1 MVELVEIDNP
11 GHNHQTWVFANSTS
25 FDVEDQDLQNLLD
38 VKSYTIGVSRSLL
51 IVCCPKKMTNTI
63 AQQNICTIFRSQKLE
78 LRIRDG
84 TTFTPYHAELFGFR
98 PMAFMDEPRCEVP
111 EITWLPRAPAELY
124 MPKDRRLSNSHIL
137 QWIFLRAGSRLG
149 TAMQESPSKES
160 WQIFWQLYKKFSHIK
175 TPNELRS
182 NALKL
187 FLSHCASRGLQLKK
201 EDLKEEL
208 DSNREPV
215 PGRCYRCNKEIPRY
229 NQFTDLENRDPLE
242 SNLGKVFFER
252 YEQASSTTRYT
263 VPGPGPRR
271 TRRFS
276 LEGLRWMKHK
286 AAYGIFCSKH
296 CVRDLC
302 KLCGVFLELDRNL
315 QCKECKGHPQ
325 VPELRKIPY
334 LGSGDGVL
342 PEAVQYGSDLPR
354 SFQML
359 RWPGCYDRNKCG
371 IRWCAIHC
379 SCDHICKRNCDH
391 SCYDE
396 FFMCRK
402 NWESIGEIPS
412 CTCPPEMVERFREE
426 YYRQPVFPPSEDET
440 SDTEVEAMES
450 VASSSRDMPKKR
462 RLQHD

>member
-1 MVELVEIDNP
+1 
-11 GHNHQTWVFANSTS
+11 
-25 FDVEDQDLQNLLD
+25 
-38 VKSYTIGVSRSLL
+38 
-51 IVCCPKKMTNTI
+51 
-63 AQQNICTIFRSQKLE
+63 
-78 LRIRDG
+78 
-84 TTFTPYHAELFGFR
+84 
-98 PMAFMDEPRCEVP
+98 
-111 EITWLPRAPAELY
+111 
-124 MPKDRRLSNSHIL
+124 
-137 QWIFLRAGSRLG
+137 
-149 TAMQESPSKES
+149 MQESPSKES

-215 PGRCYRCNKEIPRY
+215 PGRCYRCNKEILNY
-229 NQFTDLENRDPLE
+229 NQFTDLENRDPVE

-252 YEQASSTTRYT
+252 YEEASSTTRYT

-286 AAYGIFCSKH
+286 ATHGIFCSKH

-371 IRWCAIHC
+371 IRWCVIHC

-412 CTCPPEMVERFREE
+412 CTCPPDMVERFREE

-462 RLQHD
+462 RLEHD